1 MFTKCTHSN
10 GDHNKKAPTW
20 EAVNDLFP
28 FKNEITIPPSPVARR
43 RLPPPFTQGRLWVV
57 ALGYLIE
64 LTILKKIRS
73 LYAKALQKKAPL
85 CKGSCQSID

>member
-43 RLPPPFTQGRLWVV
+43 RLPPPFTQGRL
-57 ALGYLIE
+57 
-64 LTILKKIRS
+64 
-73 LYAKALQKKAPL
+73 
-85 CKGSCQSID
+85 